1 MELQTKIGLC
11 ILVWCLTAA
20 FLSSVPDKDKGEH
33 AVWFWSTIIT
43 IGASIIGLCFTI
55 IGFFLKRLLSD
66 LKDVIQETGKN
77 KGKIE
82 LVQQQQMNDTKRME
96 AMTQLE
102 LKVLS
107 ENVSELTKNVNIL
120 VISLAK
126 KGIET

>member
-1 MELQTKIGLC
+1 MIDT
-11 ILVWCLTAA
+11 
-20 FLSSVPDKDKGEH
+20 
-33 AVWFWSTIIT
+33 TIIT

>member
-1 MELQTKIGLC
+1 MIDT
-11 ILVWCLTAA
+11 
-20 FLSSVPDKDKGEH
+20 
-33 AVWFWSTIIT
+33 TIIT
-43 IGASIIGLCFTI
+43 IGASIIGLFFTI

>member
-1 MELQTKIGLC
+1 MI
-11 ILVWCLTAA
+11 
-20 FLSSVPDKDKGEH
+20 DM
-33 AVWFWSTIIT
+33 TIIT

>member
-1 MELQTKIGLC
+1 MTD
-11 ILVWCLTAA
+11 T
-20 FLSSVPDKDKGEH
+20 
-33 AVWFWSTIIT
+33 TIIT